1 MSINDVSGRSY
12 SPKLAHSMVSS
23 AHIVNTP
30 ARLCRFWV
38 LIAFKDEVLGLVLS
52 APEVPDDTAI
62 VTGPLS
68 AVASAAFTAA
78 GALSVLN
85 SFGVNLEPVCTT

>member
-1 MSINDVSGRSY
+1 M
-12 SPKLAHSMVSS
+12 
-23 AHIVNTP
+23 
-30 ARLCRFWV
+30 

-78 GALSVLN
+78 GVLSVLN
-85 SFGVNLEPVCTT
+85 SFGVNLEPVRMPLAFRHLCICLRSCCVSWHNTGEQKQQ

>member
-1 MSINDVSGRSY
+1 
-12 SPKLAHSMVSS
+12 
-23 AHIVNTP
+23 
-30 ARLCRFWV
+30 V

-78 GALSVLN
+78 GVLSVLN
-85 SFGVNLEPVCTT
+85 SFGVNLEPVRTPVACGKPPFGSGSAASDGVALC